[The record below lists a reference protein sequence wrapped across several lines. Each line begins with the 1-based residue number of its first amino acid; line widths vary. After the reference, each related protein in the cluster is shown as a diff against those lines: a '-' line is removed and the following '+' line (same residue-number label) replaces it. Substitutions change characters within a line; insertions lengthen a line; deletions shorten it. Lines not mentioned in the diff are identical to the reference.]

1 MSLTA
6 RAGTPAKQAAAP
18 LPLVVSGAV
27 AGGAAAVVSYLA
39 LAVVAL
45 GAWMLDPGG
54 SQEWSQMLEV
64 ASGAW
69 LAGMGL
75 APTIDG
81 VIVSLLPWGFALVP
95 AVALVGAGR
104 WATEAS
110 AVARR
115 MEALVVALSAAGVF
129 AGVTALVA
137 ALAGNLDVSPAR
149 AALVSGIASLVLT
162 LATVTLRAGVLDS
175 RAWPWLVRDGLAS
188 AGVALT
194 VLVAF
199 SSLLLAV
206 AVVTRVDDIT
216 ALLVE
221 LDAGPSG
228 FLLLLALTLGY
239 LPIAIVWTM
248 AYVIGPGVT
257 IAVGAQVSPFAE
269 PATGSLPG
277 FPLFAA
283 LPQSPPPGA
292 MLLPVLAIMAGAV
305 AGLLL
310 RRRGA
315 AGLAG
320 AGSAAF
326 AAVVCGVALAALAW
340 LASGSL
346 GTTSLRGL
354 GPDPLLVGIVGAALV
369 GIGTLVV
376 VALPRRNSDE

>member
-1 MSLTA
+1 M
-6 RAGTPAKQAAAP
+6 RQEAAP
-18 LPLVVSGAV
+18 LPLVVSGAM

-64 ASGAW
+64 ASGSW
-69 LAGMGL
+69 LSGLGL

-81 VIVSLLPWGFALVP
+81 VLVTLLPLGFALVP
-95 AVALVGAGR
+95 AVALMGAGR
-104 WATEAS
+104 WASDTS

-115 MEALVVALSAAGVF
+115 SEALIVALSAAIIF
-129 AGVTALVA
+129 AAVAALVA
-137 ALAGNLDVSPAR
+137 ALAGNLDVSPGR
-149 AALVSGIASLVLT
+149 AALVSGVASFVVMLV
-162 LATVTLRAGVLDS
+162 TVTLRAGVLDA
-175 RAWPWLVRDGLAS
+175 RQWPWLVRDALAG
-188 AGVALT
+188 ATVALT
-194 VLVAF
+194 MLVTF

-206 AVVTRVDDIT
+206 AVVTQVDEMT

-228 FLLLLALTLGY
+228 FLLLFALTLGY

-257 IAVGAQVSPFAE
+257 IAVGAQISPFAE
-269 PATGSLPG
+269 PVTGALPG

-283 LPQSPPPGA
+283 LPQSPPPGSV
-292 MLLPVLAIMAGAV
+292 LLPALAVAAGAV
-305 AGLLL
+305 AGLAL

-315 AGLAG
+315 TGLAG
-320 AGSAAF
+320 LGTAAF
-326 AAVVCGVALAALAW
+326 SAVLSGVALAALAW
-340 LASGSL
+340 FASGSL

-354 GPDPLLVGIVGAALV
+354 GPDPLLVGIAGAALV

-376 VALPRRNSDE
+376 VALPRRNDHE

>member
-1 MSLTA
+1 M
-6 RAGTPAKQAAAP
+6 
-18 LPLVVSGAV
+18 

-64 ASGAW
+64 ASGSW
-69 LAGMGL
+69 LSGMGL

-81 VIVSLLPWGFALVP
+81 VLVTLLPLGFALVP
-95 AVALVGAGR
+95 AVALMGAGR
-104 WATEAS
+104 WASDAS

-115 MEALVVALSAAGVF
+115 SEALIVALSAAGTF
-129 AGVTALVA
+129 AAVAALVA
-137 ALAGNLDVSPAR
+137 ALAGNLGVTPGR
-149 AALVSGIASLVLT
+149 AALVSGVASFVVMLV
-162 LATVTLRAGVLDS
+162 TVTVRAGVLDA
-175 RAWPWLVRDGLAS
+175 RQWPWLVRDALAG
-188 AGVALT
+188 ATVALT
-194 VLVAF
+194 MLVTF

-206 AVVTRVDDIT
+206 AVVTQVDGIT

-257 IAVGAQVSPFAE
+257 IAVGAQISPFAE
-269 PATGSLPG
+269 PVTGALPG

-283 LPQSPPPGA
+283 LPQSPPPGSV
-292 MLLPVLAIMAGAV
+292 LLPALAVAAGAV
-305 AGLLL
+305 AGLAL

-315 AGLAG
+315 TGLAG
-320 AGSAAF
+320 SGTAAF
-326 AAVVCGVALAALAW
+326 SAVLSGVALAALAW

-354 GPDPLLVGIVGAALV
+354 GPDPLLVGIAGAALV

-376 VALPRRNSDE
+376 VALPRRSDHE